1 MVIVEVCIGTDCHSK
16 GAYELVRALKS
27 LVKKNNLNDQVVI
40 KGTFCV
46 GHCTKAVSVKVDHD
60 RIYSVEPEKAEEFFN
75 ECIKGNLELCRI

>member
-60 RIYSVEPEKAEEFFN
+60 RI
-75 ECIKGNLELCRI
+75 